1 MNKLVFPV
9 KIYFQFK
16 ENFEDFKK
24 ILLFIYSIKS
34 KICSKI
40 HIKWP
45 LKDIWWVGQVLIE

>member
-24 ILLFIYSIKS
+24 ILLFYIFN
-34 KICSKI
+34 
-40 HIKWP
+40 
-45 LKDIWWVGQVLIE
+45 